1 MCGIIG
7 YIGKENAIN
16 VTIEGLKTLEYRG
29 YDSAGIAWKNGNK
42 IMIKKDVGYVE
53 DVLKGIDEKARVCI
67 GHTRWATHGK
77 ASKINAHPHTD
88 CKGLVAVV
96 HNGVLINFLEL
107 KKELEK
113 KGHVFVSE
121 TDTELIPHL
130 IEEGLCNGLS
140 AKEAFKNAINKLEG
154 SFAVLAIFK
163 EEQVLACAKNKSP
176 LVISKTEHGY
186 GAASDVNALAGGKE
200 FLFLEDGDVA
210 FVSYNDV
217 QMERDAMWIEMKL
230 NKEDISKKGYPHF
243 MLKEIYE
250 QTELDKRNINPEK
263 LKEFLNSA
271 KDKELD
277 IIACGTSFHAG
288 MFLSHLLRKK
298 GICANT
304 YIASEYKFIKPPSSS
319 IIAISQ
325 SGETADVL
333 RAVEYA
339 KASGAKI
346 HAVINVRNST
356 LERLADD
363 TSYINA
369 GPEFGVAA
377 TKTFL
382 AQILLFSKALSSPI
396 SVGEGV
402 RYVLNMG
409 DRIKEIAA
417 KIKDTS
423 NCFYLGRGLSYPLAM
438 EGALKLKEI
447 TYIHA
452 EAYPGG
458 ELKHGPIS
466 LIDEN
471 AWVVALM
478 PNDETKEHM
487 KSNVEEVISRGANVL
502 VIGEDESKMAIPI
515 PTSLFPIGHV
525 VALQLLAYYAA
536 VLKGLNP
543 DKPRNLAKSVT
554 VE

>member
-7 YIGKENAIN
+7 YVGNENAIK

-29 YDSAGIAWKNGNK
+29 YDSAGIAWRNENK
-42 IMIKKDVGYVE
+42 IMVKKDVGYVE
-53 DVLKGIDEKARVCI
+53 HVLKGIDEKAGVCI

-77 ASKINAHPHTD
+77 ASKINAHPHID

-96 HNGVLINFLEL
+96 HNGVLTNFAEL

-130 IEEGLCNGLS
+130 IEEGLRNGLS
-140 AKEAFKNAINKLEG
+140 IKEAFKNAISKLEG

-163 EEQVLACAKNKSP
+163 DEQMLACAKNKSP

-186 GAASDVNALAGGKE
+186 GAASDVNALAWGKE
-200 FLFLEDGDVA
+200 FLFLEDGDVV
-210 FVSYNDV
+210 FLSENGIDI
-217 QMERDAMWIEMKL
+217 EREVKWAKMIVDE
-230 NKEDISKKGYPHF
+230 KEISKKGYPHF

-250 QTELDKRNINPEK
+250 QMEFDKREISAAA

-271 KDKELD
+271 NDEID

-288 MFLSHLLRKK
+288 MFLSYLLRKK

-304 YIASEYKFIKPPSSS
+304 YIASEYKFIKPPSPH

-339 KASGAKI
+339 KSSGAKV
-346 HAVINVRNST
+346 HAVLNVRNST
-356 LERLADD
+356 LERCADSI
-363 TSYINA
+363 SYINA

-377 TKTFL
+377 TKTFS
-382 AQILLFSKALSSPI
+382 AQILLFLKALSYPTKIGQAVSH
-396 SVGEGV
+396 
-402 RYVLNMG
+402 VLSMENK
-409 DRIKEIAA
+409 IKEIAT

-423 NCFYLGRGLSYPLAM
+423 NCFYLGRGFSYPLAM

-466 LIDEN
+466 LIDKN
-471 AWVVALM
+471 VWVVALM
-478 PNDETKEHM
+478 PNDETKEYM
-487 KSNVEEVISRGANVL
+487 KSNVEEVISRGAKVL
-502 VIGEDESKMAIPI
+502 VVGECGEGGAIPI
-515 PTSLFPIGHV
+515 PTSLFPFGHV
-525 VALQLLAYYAA
+525 VALQLLAYYVA